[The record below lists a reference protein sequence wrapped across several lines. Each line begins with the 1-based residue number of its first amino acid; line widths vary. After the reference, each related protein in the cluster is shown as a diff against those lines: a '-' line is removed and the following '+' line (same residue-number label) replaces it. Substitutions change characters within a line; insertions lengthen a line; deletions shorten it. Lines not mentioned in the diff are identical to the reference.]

1 MVPEIRSM
9 TDIIFCH
16 FGPFLPG
23 DPPNN
28 PKNLNFEKMKKK
40 YLEKKMKEIPKI

>member
-40 YLEKKMKEIPKI
+40 IPGEKNERNS